1 MHGGRAHGGPL
12 VTALAAWSAL
22 AVLVLVLVAAV
33 VLALRVAQAGPSQ
46 RGRPR
51 EVGGPRSLEGATP
64 VHPVQVESLRDRL
77 GHDVRTLEPGSD
89 PVAQQALA
97 DAAERFT
104 TCSLLLER
112 ATSQPELRTAWLA
125 AVEGLTASR
134 LVRVRQGLDPGP
146 EIPLPP
152 GRP

>member
-1 MHGGRAHGGPL
+1 MT
-12 VTALAAWSAL
+12 VLAAWLAL
-22 AVLVLVLVAAV
+22 SFLVLVLVV
-33 VLALRVAQAGPSQ
+33 VVSAMVRTERSGAPQSLSPGELA
-46 RGRPR
+46 
-51 EVGGPRSLEGATP
+51 GGTSIDRATP

-77 GHDVRTLEPGSD
+77 GHDVQTLEPGSD

-97 DAAERFT
+97 DASERFT
-104 TCSLLLER
+104 TCSVLLER
-112 ATSQPELRTAWLA
+112 AESQPELRTAWLA

-152 GRP
+152 SLP

>member
-1 MHGGRAHGGPL
+1 MTVVATWL
-12 VTALAAWSAL
+12 AL
-22 AVLVLVLVAAV
+22 AVLVLVLVAV
-33 VLALRVAQAGPSQ
+33 VVTLTRPPALGAGH
-46 RGRPR
+46 
-51 EVGGPRSLEGATP
+51 GGAPLEGPPRLEQATP

-77 GHDVRTLEPGSD
+77 GHDVRTLVPGTD

-97 DAAERFT
+97 DASERFA
-104 TCSLLLER
+104 TCTLLLER
-112 ATSQPELRTAWLA
+112 AESQPELRTAWLA

-152 GRP
+152 DVP